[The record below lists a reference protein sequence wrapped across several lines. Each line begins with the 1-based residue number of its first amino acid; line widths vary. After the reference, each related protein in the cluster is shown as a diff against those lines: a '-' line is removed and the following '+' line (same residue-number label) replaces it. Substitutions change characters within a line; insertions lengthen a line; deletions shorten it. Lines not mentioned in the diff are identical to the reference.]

1 MEWKLNETIFA
12 EIVRIWGL
20 PSIDMF
26 ASCLNKQVDQFVSWK
41 PDPDAIAVDSFSLNW
56 AKYNLIYA
64 FVPFSLI
71 GRTLSKLRQDGG
83 EMILIAPIWV
93 TQNWF
98 PAAMEMLI
106 DRPRMFSVQNNTLT
120 IPGTCK
126 VHPLSNKLQLRPKK
140 INY

>member
-1 MEWKLNETIFA
+1 MKL
-12 EIVRIWGL
+12 VRIWGL

-26 ASCLNKQVDQFVSWK
+26 ASRLNKQVDQFVSWN
-41 PDPDAIAVDSFSLNW
+41 PDLDAIAVDSFSLNW

-64 FVPFSLI
+64 LVPFSLI

-98 PAAMEMLI
+98 PAGMEKLI
-106 DRPRMFSVQNNTLT
+106 DRPRMFLVQNNTLT
-120 IPGTCK
+120 IPGACK
-126 VHPLSNKLQLRPKK
+126 VHPLSMACRISGSRSKAE
-140 INY
+140 